1 MNDTL
6 LITTLILAIAFFA
19 MLILWYFALLIGQ
32 ELHDENKQ
40 LKHEL
45 NREKDLRRV
54 FEKGYT
60 DLKNKEK

>member
-1 MNDTL
+1 MNDIL

-19 MLILWYFALLIGQ
+19 MLILWYFALLVGQ
-32 ELHDENKQ
+32 ELHDENQQ

>member
-1 MNDTL
+1 
-6 LITTLILAIAFFA
+6 
-19 MLILWYFALLIGQ
+19 MLILWVFALLIGQ
-32 ELHDENKQ
+32 ELHDENQQ